1 MIFAINIVRGEVMK
15 NKTCKNYK
23 KKTLI
28 LFLLFLFL
36 LFGCMN
42 GHSNNE
48 LEKQPTSKGKL
59 TIGAKDFTEQSLL
72 LTITSVYLRENG
84 YEVET
89 VSNMSSPDL
98 RSALVDDNIDFYWE
112 YTGTALTLHLNEKG
126 ENDPETAYKKVKG
139 LDKENDIVWL
149 EKSEFNN
156 TYAILVREE
165 FSKKHGITT
174 VSDLADY
181 IKNGGELK
189 LASEKEFYKR
199 EDGLKR
205 LEEAYDFD
213 LSSDQ
218 VIGLDY
224 NLTYKA
230 LEDKRA
236 DAIVGFVT
244 DGSIHNLN
252 IVALE
257 DDQSFFPAYN
267 VAPVVRK
274 EVIEKFNDLPELLNN
289 IAERLDNETIR
300 TLNYQVDIEHANTL
314 EVSRN
319 WLKEEELID

>member
-1 MIFAINIVRGEVMK
+1 MK